1 MSQPRGVIAYGSG
14 RGRGLN
20 GFDFR
25 YIPLF
30 NRHGY
35 SLLLFDARG
44 LGASGGVSSMG
55 ALEWRD
61 YLGAVDFLAARGV
74 SRVGFCGG
82 SQGGASAILAAARCP
97 AVAAVVAESAY
108 ASWRTTLYY
117 ALCSYAHLPA
127 ILARPGRLA
136 PGPLAGTAAG
146 FRPARTPSP
155 SGTSRPS
162 RPRAVLLIHGPHD
175 PYVPTSEVQRLF
187 DAAGQPKE
195 LWILPEAGH
204 TQALELRPEECEARI
219 IAFFDRWLAIDRPDL
234 DPGCQPYRGTDEAGP
249 KGSSLRACFCP
260 PPCRQRRSVLL
271 HHHAAHG
278 ARGVHLDAILGASNP
293 GEISE
298 EGQSCSRRTA
308 ARLVPSAALALTR

>member
-1 MSQPRGVIAYGSG
+1 MSWPTLLLALIGLLAAAVLAFCLVGERRILHPPRPQSRQQPPGGEEVTFPAADGVPIHGWYFPVSQPRGVIAYGPG

-30 NRHGY
+30 NRNGY

-74 SRVGFCGG
+74 HRVGFCGG

-97 AVAAVVAESAY
+97 AAVAVVAESAY
-108 ASWRTTLYY
+108 AAWAITVRA
-117 ALCSYAHLPA
+117 ALQSYAHMPSV
-127 ILARPGRLA
+127 LARPGAWFLTRWIGLRL
-136 PGPLAGTAAG
+136 G
-146 FRPARTPSP
+146 FRLGDAEPVRVIAALS
-155 SGTSRPS
+155 
-162 RPRAVLLIHGPHD
+162 PRAVLLIHGPHD
-175 PYVPTSEVQRLF
+175 PYIPTSEAQRLF

-204 TQALELRPEECEARI
+204 TQALELRPAEYETRV
-219 IAFFDRWLAIDRPDL
+219 IAFFDRWLSTNTED
-234 DPGCQPYRGTDEAGP
+234 AG
-249 KGSSLRACFCP
+249 R
-260 PPCRQRRSVLL
+260 V
-271 HHHAAHG
+271 
-278 ARGVHLDAILGASNP
+278 
-293 GEISE
+293 
-298 EGQSCSRRTA
+298 
-308 ARLVPSAALALTR
+308 